1 MLLFFQR
8 ISTYNTDSN
17 SDSFCSHLVSV
28 SIYKRLRSVLNTGLC
43 CPGQCWLLSVSTRP
57 LGSKP
62 RYSVQILICFIAY
75 IFQFSIHLWGW
86 LGTLQNYHFEP
97 ESRLISG
104 VLELG
109 QVRLFWKI
117 NQVNNLTAVRQLSVQ
132 NLSLKVFFMQLGM
145 KISPD
150 WQHGFFKYQGGCF
163 TNVSRALQ
171 NSPAKIHN
179 TRNHI
184 YGENFKLKL
193 CTCACFG
200 HTYKVS
206 AWNSHKNDDSCNTQ
220 ISREYWRVRE
230 TLVVVSHMTHEPGSS
245 LTELGAVIVIAIGD
259 DYRFAFF
266 GLVTKLWL
274 KFQELIY

>member
-1 MLLFFQR
+1 MGHDSCVRTEPPRGKSRVHTCCYFFQR

-62 RYSVQILICFIAY
+62 RYSVQILICFTY

-193 CTCACFG
+193 CTCAQ
-200 HTYKVS
+200 
-206 AWNSHKNDDSCNTQ
+206 SHA
-220 ISREYWRVRE
+220 
-230 TLVVVSHMTHEPGSS
+230 
-245 LTELGAVIVIAIGD
+245 LGTRTKFQLEILIRTTIRAIH
-259 DYRFAFF
+259 
-266 GLVTKLWL
+266 
-274 KFQELIY
+274 KFQENIGEFAKR